1 MIIIDDQLFLRV
13 LQGDNPFP
21 LELRRDR
28 RYSLRTTYAYQFRV
42 LHAASKDAPEG
53 VLSTLVHTATAE
65 DVDVLRRRI
74 RRPEPLVRVL
84 DPLESIAA
92 AIEVKQLYPLSQL
105 LAELLGAA
113 IFHDAAVALSVE
125 PRNFSTTCS
134 ELGIPLLLFP
144 SK

>member
-1 MIIIDDQLFLRV
+1 M
-13 LQGDNPFP
+13 
-21 LELRRDR
+21 
-28 RYSLRTTYAYQFRV
+28 
-42 LHAASKDAPEG
+42 HAASKDAPEG